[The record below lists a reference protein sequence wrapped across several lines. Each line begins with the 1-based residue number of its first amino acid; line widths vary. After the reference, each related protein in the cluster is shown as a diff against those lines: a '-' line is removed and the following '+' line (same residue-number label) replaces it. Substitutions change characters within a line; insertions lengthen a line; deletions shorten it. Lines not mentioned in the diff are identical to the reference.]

1 MSNKNNEKC
10 TDKKKK
16 AKAKAAEKSEAAVNA
31 YKPDFNDIKSDVN
44 GSYTGCPEN
53 QEKPVQDADDL

>member
-1 MSNKNNEKC
+1 MNNNNNDKR

-16 AKAKAAEKSEAAVNA
+16 AKANAAKKSEEAVNA

-53 QEKPVQDADDL
+53 YEKPVQDADDL